1 MVGLM
6 DGRSMYQMRCSLVAP
21 SMMAASCIWLSTP
34 ASAEMYMIALQPMP
48 CHTPENT

>member
-1 MVGLM
+1 
-6 DGRSMYQMRCSLVAP
+6 MYQMRCSLVAP